1 MLARCDLGVH
11 PYNGRTDWRNTRDLE
26 RVPETGLLED
36 ETMNED
42 QLNMSIRKFLKEV
55 GVSSQREIEKAVRKA
70 DANGELNDIDVLDVH
85 MTLTVGGI
93 GLSHQVNSR
102 ILLA

>member
-11 PYNGRTDWRNTRDLE
+11 PYNGLTDWRNTSDFE
-26 RVPETGLLED
+26 RVPETALLED

-70 DANGELNDIDVLDVH
+70 DANGELKDTDGLDVQ
-85 MTLTVGGI
+85 MILTVGGI